1 MKYLTRKNLI
11 ILGALLVLALI
22 VSGCQPTEVIKE
34 VEVTVVVEPTE
45 VPPAPTEE
53 PADQSA
59 YHTAWESG
67 PHSTYDVGHGPNDWC
82 ARCHSPQNWNPEA
95 TIGRPPNCVSCK
107 FPNSDMMVGDG
118 NDLIEEADWKAIP
131 CESCHVM
138 VDGNATE
145 IAWLNPISM
154 EYVDVS
160 NSTELCEK
168 CHVTT
173 TGNAFGSAVDHKITM
188 GGSAHLN
195 YGGFV
200 GEEAPPT
207 YCSDCHDP
215 HTAEPKQCVD
225 CHAEDIE
232 SAEHAGGVY
241 GVMKDTVTCMA
252 CHDASGAD
260 NGPDPAEGNDLW
272 VPQLTSAAMFGPPTT
287 AAFASHSIVYEVS
300 CDRCHYE
307 GNEWELTARTADGS
321 IPDPDAE
328 APAGRPGG

>member
-11 ILGALLVLALI
+11 ILGALLLLVLI

-34 VEVTVVVEPTE
+34 VEVTVVVVATE
-45 VPPAPTEE
+45 VPPVPTEE

-59 YHTAWESG
+59 YHADWESG
-67 PHSTYDVGHGPNDWC
+67 PHSTYDQGRGPNDWC

-95 TIGRPPNCVSCK
+95 TVGRPPNCVSCK
-107 FPNSDMMVGDG
+107 FPAQDMTVGDG
-118 NDLIEEADWKAIP
+118 NVLIEEADWKAIP

-138 VDGNATE
+138 DGEYATD

-160 NSTELCEK
+160 NPTELCEK

-173 TGNAFGSAVDHKITM
+173 TGNAFGSAVDHKITL

-195 YGGFV
+195 YGGFI
-200 GEEAPPT
+200 GEEAPPSFCT
-207 YCSDCHDP
+207 DCHDP

-225 CHAEDIE
+225 CHAEDVA
-232 SAEHAGGVY
+232 SAEHAGGMY

-260 NGPDPAEGNDLW
+260 VGPHPAEDNDLW
-272 VPQLTSAAMFGPPTT
+272 VPQVTTMGRGGPSTD
-287 AAFASHSIVYEVS
+287 AIVSHSIVYEVL
-300 CDRCHYE
+300 CDRCHYAD
-307 GNEWELTARTADGS
+307 NAAELSVLNADGS

-328 APAGRPGG
+328 APTGAPGG